1 MVETAGVSPSG
12 PRARG
17 RDPNSSGSQS
27 ALRPAHPEEAGR
39 LNRVDCT
46 TRVVDSCRTIRP
58 VTVPNG
64 AYWVLPNQS
73 EADMPLKAR
82 GLVLTKSQAACLI
95 ALRNGKVSKS
105 EIAIRAKLDLIKT
118 ATALGTLARLG
129 LAKQD
134 EAKRWHT
141 TRGGKIWR
149 FKTVPDRLGQNSG
162 GPGSGG
168 RRLLKLLDRPMRGNE
183 IVEKL
188 GVSQQRVRQ
197 LVIKLHA
204 QGRVTFGDPKS
215 PFWII
220 RRADDITPLLSRD
233 EEHIL
238 SAIPREYV
246 TNVTKIRLAARMPE
260 NKVQKIL
267 KGLIA
272 SRFVEEFEGLQGSQV
287 YRLTEAGKNHPQ
299 RDQSARRAAVPRLPV
314 ESDRVRKVLS
324 TILDS
329 GALRIRDV
337 TDVLRIPRASINA
350 LMQYLKRK
358 RLVKK
363 TGPEFDAPYSLTD
376 EGRAA
381 LAEMTR
387 RLAA

>member
-1 MVETAGVSPSG
+1 MPFK
-12 PRARG
+12 G
-17 RDPNSSGSQS
+17 RS
-27 ALRPAHPEEAGR
+27 
-39 LNRVDCT
+39 
-46 TRVVDSCRTIRP
+46 
-58 VTVPNG
+58 
-64 AYWVLPNQS
+64 
-73 EADMPLKAR
+73 
-82 GLVLTKSQAACLI
+82 LVLTKSQAACLI
-95 ALRNGKVSKS
+95 ALRNGKVSKP
-105 EIAIRAKLDLIKT
+105 EIAIQAKLDLIRT

-134 EAKRWHT
+134 QAKRWHT
-141 TRGGKIWR
+141 TARGKACR
-149 FKTVPDRLGQNSG
+149 FKTVPDRLRRNSRI
-162 GPGSGG
+162 PGSGG

-188 GVSQQRVRQ
+188 GVSHQRVRQ

-204 QGRVTFGDPKS
+204 QGRVTFGDPEN

-220 RRADDITPLLSRD
+220 RRADDRTPLLSRD
-233 EEHIL
+233 EEHVL

-267 KGLIA
+267 ERLIA
-272 SRFVEEFEGLQGSQV
+272 SRFVDEFEGLQGNRV
-287 YRLTEAGKNHPQ
+287 YRLTEAGKDHPQ
-299 RDQSARRAAVPRLPV
+299 RDESARRAAVPRLPV

-337 TDVLRIPRASINA
+337 TDVLRIPRESINA

-358 RLVKK
+358 HLVKK
-363 TGPEFDAPYSLTD
+363 TGPGFDASYSLTD

-381 LAEMTR
+381 LAEMAR